1 MATQSRIG
9 WKPYVNLATATYLLD
24 TYSGAAAAYSL
35 RKINAAY
42 TGSAIRVRRSGDNVE
57 TDISFSSNGDLNTT
71 ELLDFVRYT
80 NLFTAPNNLADAGW
94 SGGGITKTA
103 NLPDGPA
110 GATSSNKMTE
120 TATNVQH
127 FLNYSI
133 ISGTI
138 DTHNVSAYL
147 KKGTGTAAP
156 DRIAISI
163 GNATYGMWAIFNL
176 TTGTIETQVAGTA
189 TNLQVAMT
197 NAGNGWWRCS
207 VGGKLNYTT
216 NQNIRTSVQFCN
228 NSASYNPFTTS
239 YMGNVNADVQ
249 VANLQWLRETA
260 LQRYG
265 TAGNGTGTITVWY
278 DQSGN
283 NLNRT
288 STTAINQPTIVSNG
302 VLQTANGKAAIYLD
316 GTNDQFIHQAPG
328 FGDSNAGAGYS
339 STIFSVTKL
348 DTTYLTTAEYPIFG
362 GLGNN
367 ITRFAARNNKWYL
380 INNGTA
386 ATSVGEVTTNQVISS
401 VLFSTTDKVR
411 INGTEVISANTGT
424 YKEPSSS
431 YIGRSWMGAYYKGYF
446 QEHIIYETN
455 QTTNFS
461 SIESNINAYYTTY

>member
-1 MATQSRIG
+1 MATQSRVG
-9 WKPYVNLATATYLLD
+9 WKPYVNLAKATYLLD

-163 GNATYGMWAIFNL
+163 GNAAYGMWGIFNL
-176 TTGTIETQVAGTA
+176 TTGTIETQVPGTA
-189 TNLQVAMT
+189 TTFQVAMT
-197 NAGNGWWRCS
+197 DAGNGWWRCS

-216 NQNIRTSVQFCN
+216 NQSIRASVQFCN

-265 TAGNGTGTITVWY
+265 TSGNGTGTITVWY

-283 NLNRT
+283 SLNRT

-302 VLQTANGKAAIYLD
+302 VLQTANGKAAMYFD
-316 GTNDQFIHQAPG
+316 GTNDQFIQQSPT
-328 FGDSNAGAGYS
+328 FGDNTVGAGLN
-339 STIFSVTKL
+339 STVFSVTKL
-348 DTTYLTTAEYPIFG
+348 DPTYLTNNEHPIFG
-362 GLGNN
+362 GLANN
-367 ITRFAARNNKWYL
+367 AIRFSVLNNKWYL
-380 INNGTA
+380 INTTGTGISS
-386 ATSVGEVTTNQVISS
+386 TENVTTNQVISS
-401 VLFSTTDKVR
+401 VLFAPIDKVR
-411 INGTEVISANTGT
+411 INSSEVISGNVGTGGT
-424 YKEPSSS
+424 DS
-431 YIGRSWMGAYYKGYF
+431 YIGRSWLGKFYKGF
-446 QEHIIYETN
+446 IQEHIIYLTD
-455 QTTNFS
+455 QTTNFVA
-461 SIESNINAYYTTY
+461 IESNINTYYTTY